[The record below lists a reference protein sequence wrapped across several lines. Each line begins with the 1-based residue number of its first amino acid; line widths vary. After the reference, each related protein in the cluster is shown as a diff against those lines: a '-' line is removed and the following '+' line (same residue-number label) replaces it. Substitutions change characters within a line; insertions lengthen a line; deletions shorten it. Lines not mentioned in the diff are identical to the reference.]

1 MQHTQKKLISR
12 LWMFWLKNIAKRF
25 KTHALLVLIYL
36 VTAISASTLVI
47 KEREKKG
54 WKTCHS
60 NVNVEQH
67 KRLQSM
73 MEKGTSNIM
82 SDIAHTHVTN
92 VMRLSLYGIE

>member
-1 MQHTQKKLISR
+1 MDILVENYSKKR
-12 LWMFWLKNIAKRF
+12 LE
-25 KTHALLVLIYL
+25 THALLLLIYL
-36 VTAISASTLVI
+36 VTAISASTFLI
-47 KEREKKG
+47 KEREEKKG

-82 SDIAHTHVTN
+82 SDIAHTHVMN